1 MFLGFKKSYKS
12 LIICS
17 AIFFASV
24 GAQAKNVS
32 LNPGESISVGGDTI
46 YCESGTPLPTC
57 AVRKGQSYYGVYVGS
72 EFMEW
77 HMYLDDALK
86 TVQKLRVSNLCR

>member
-1 MFLGFKKSYKS
+1 MFLS
-12 LIICS
+12 LNKTCKTLICS

-24 GAQAKNVS
+24 GAQAKNVA

-46 YCESGTPLPTC
+46 YCESGAPLPTC
-57 AVRKGQSYYGVYVGS
+57 KVKKGKQYYEVYIEG

-86 TVQKLRVSNLCR
+86 TVQKLRASNLCR